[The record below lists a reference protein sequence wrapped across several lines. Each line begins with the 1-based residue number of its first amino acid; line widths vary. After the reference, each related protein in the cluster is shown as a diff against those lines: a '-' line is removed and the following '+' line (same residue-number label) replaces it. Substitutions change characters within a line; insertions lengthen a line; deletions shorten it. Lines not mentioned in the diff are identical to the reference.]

1 MIAMSHLRISRK
13 WRRLALAGLFL
24 ACPQAWGF
32 GLLEAYQ
39 AALEH
44 DPAYRSA
51 TFEREAGLQ
60 AEPIARAALLPKL
73 DVQGAFSN
81 SWGSREFPQVG
92 TGGQTSNIS
101 QSLNYQTEL
110 ASLNLRVPLFNPE
123 GIARYLQSGSEESYA
138 EAVFSV
144 RANDLMNRLSSAYF
158 DLLLALDTQ
167 QLARAQVEAYREQA
181 KLATRYLKGGEGT
194 LTEVA
199 ESESRQD
206 LADAQLIE
214 TNNAVDVAR
223 RNLQNITGLNPEA
236 IRPVQEGFQ
245 PAVLTPSNLAAWT
258 DLALVNSPTLQ
269 ARRFALET
277 ARAEVNSI
285 RAAGHLPKIDAV
297 GSLSYNQSPA
307 INTLGYKYAT
317 GTAGVQVSLPLFS
330 GGHTFALTDKALAN
344 MRRAESDL
352 DVELNSTQIE
362 VKRQFLAVTNG
373 IAKIEAYK
381 KAVKS
386 SAVAVE
392 GTRQGLRAGIRTNVD
407 VLNAEQQGF
416 VAKRDLAKAKYDY
429 LVARLKLKIAS
440 GILTADD
447 VAEIERLLVL

>member
-1 MIAMSHLRISRK
+1 MGHGCFSRQ
-13 WRRLALAGLFL
+13 RVCLVFVGLLFS
-24 ACPQAWGF
+24 CTQAFGF

-44 DPAYRSA
+44 DPGYHAA
-51 TFEREAGLQ
+51 QFEREAGLQ
-60 AEPIARAALLPKL
+60 AEPIARAALLPKM
-73 DVQGAFSN
+73 DVQGTFSN
-81 SWGSREFPQVG
+81 SWGSRTFPQVARDG
-92 TGGQTSNIS
+92 KTSNIT
-101 QSLNYQTEL
+101 QSINYQTEL

-123 GIARYLQSGSEESYA
+123 GIARYLQSGAEESYA

-144 RANDLMNRLSSAYF
+144 RSNDLMSRLSSAYF

-181 KLATRYLKGGEGT
+181 KLATRYFEGGEGT
-194 LTEVA
+194 QTEVA
-199 ESESRQD
+199 EAQSRQD

-214 TNNAVDVAR
+214 ASNTVDVAR
-223 RNLQNITGLNPEA
+223 RNLQNITGLNPEK
-236 IRPVQEGFQ
+236 ISPVRTDFE
-245 PAVLTPSNLAAWT
+245 PTVLAPESLDAWIELSAA
-258 DLALVNSPTLQ
+258 NSPSVQ

-285 RAAGHLPKIDAV
+285 RAAGHLPRIDAV
-297 GSLSYNQSPA
+297 GSLSYNEAPA
-307 INTLGYKYAT
+307 INTLGYRYST
-317 GTAGVQVSLPLFS
+317 GMAGVQLNMPLFS
-330 GGHTFALTDKALAN
+330 GGLVFAQTDKAIAN
-344 MRRAESDL
+344 MRKAESDL
-352 DVELNSTQIE
+352 DVEMNTAQIE

-373 IAKIEAYK
+373 MAKVEAYK

-386 SAVAVE
+386 SEVALE
-392 GTRQGLRAGIRTNVD
+392 GTRQGLKAGIRTNVD

-429 LVARLKLKIAS
+429 LVARLKLRIAS

-447 VAEIERLLVL
+447 VVEVEKLLVK